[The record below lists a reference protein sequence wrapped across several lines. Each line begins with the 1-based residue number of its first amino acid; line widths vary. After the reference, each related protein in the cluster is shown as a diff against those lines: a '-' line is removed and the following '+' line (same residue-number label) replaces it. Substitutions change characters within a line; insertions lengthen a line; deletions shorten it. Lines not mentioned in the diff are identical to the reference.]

1 MKLASFDIF
10 DTALIRKCGKPENI
24 FYLLAHRLYPDDMAK
39 REDFLLWRSGAESK
53 ARSRRN
59 GREVCLTDIYA
70 DSDLTGFGEYTSE
83 ELMAA
88 EKVVESENLM
98 VNSAMR
104 ELTAKKREE
113 GYTVCFISDMYLD
126 APFLT
131 AVLKREGCLM
141 GDEQVYVSCEQQARK
156 SSGLLFQH
164 LKMRLKPDE
173 WVHYGDNG
181 HSDVKMAK
189 RAGIKAVKIDAG
201 YTDVEQRVMVGAER
215 LRDRYPLSVLAGYSR
230 MARITEEGT
239 PEAVLAADFVAPAYI
254 PYVLFILKKVREQGI
269 KRLYFL
275 SRDSYIL
282 LKAAQALST
291 DDKNDV
297 ELRYLFVSR
306 QSLMLP
312 YMAETNVENYLAVMD
327 QGTVYRKHVDTLL
340 CQLATSRKELEALN
354 ITFPYNH
361 IATRSQEQDF
371 LHKLFDG
378 AFVPVWQARAKEAQK
393 VILAYFKQEGLLDGT
408 KSAMVDIGWLGTSR
422 LMMNSLLRRA
432 GQEETDFFYY
442 GTRKD
447 VLPVKYGRYTSYF
460 QAGKLDTELTE
471 LLENYFSASPYST
484 TVGYRQTMMGEIEP
498 AFPAKEYFAGNTAVK
513 ANIRVVER
521 LIPLIDTFSI
531 DDEMAYQWAYS
542 SLGEMTNLHGDV
554 DLSPLEHCPAFD
566 RMAFARQL
574 TFSELFLLLFM
585 GRRITA
591 MDKISLYI
599 TCGKRLSV
607 PLLWLYDKVHWLQ
620 GIIYRKYV
628 YQR

>member
-24 FYLLAHRLYPDDMAK
+24 FYLLAHRLYPDDRAK

-59 GREVCLTDIYA
+59 GREVGLTDIYA
-70 DSDLTGFGEYTSE
+70 DSELTGFGEYTSE

-88 EKVVESENLM
+88 EKGVEAENLM
-98 VNSAMR
+98 VNPAMR
-104 ELTAKKREE
+104 ELIAKKRKE

-131 AVLKREGCLM
+131 AVLKREACLM

-156 SSGLLFQH
+156 SSGLLFRH
-164 LKMRLKPDE
+164 LKMRLEPGE

-215 LRDRYPLSVLAGYSR
+215 LRDRYPLSILAGYSR
-230 MARITEEGT
+230 MVRIAEGGT

-254 PYVLFILKKVREQGI
+254 PYVLFILKKAKEQGI

-282 LKAAQALST
+282 LKAAQALHA
-291 DDKNDV
+291 DDKNDI

-312 YMAETNVENYLAVMD
+312 YMAETKVENYLAVMD
-327 QGTVYRKHVDTLL
+327 QRTVYRKHVDTLL
-340 CQLATSRKELEALN
+340 GQLGTSRQELEALN

-378 AFVPVWQARAKEAQK
+378 AFVPVWQARAEEAQK
-393 VILAYFKQEGLLDGT
+393 VIVAYFKQEGLLDGT
-408 KSAMVDIGWLGTSR
+408 KSAMVDVGWLGTSR

-447 VLPVKYGRYTSYF
+447 VLPIKYGRYTSYF
-460 QAGKLDTELTE
+460 RAGKLDTELTE
-471 LLENYFSASPYST
+471 LLENYFSASPYPT

-498 AFPAKEYFAGNTAVK
+498 EFPAECSFAENAAVK
-513 ANIRVVER
+513 ANMKAVER
-521 LIPLIDTFSI
+521 LVPLIGISSI

-566 RMAFARQL
+566 RMAFARQF

-620 GIIYRKYV
+620 GLIYRKYV